1 MAIKRE
7 KAYRLTKAKLC
18 FCVDGMTAYALN
30 HREHTDDNRKADK
43 KISSVRKQNANEI
56 SIYYQ
61 KYILENKIEQCLVS
75 EGLLIPAA
83 QKNKKQGLQV

>member
-43 KISSVRKQNANEI
+43 KISSVRK
-56 SIYYQ
+56 
-61 KYILENKIEQCLVS
+61 
-75 EGLLIPAA
+75 
-83 QKNKKQGLQV
+83 